1 MKKAFYMMAAAAI
14 ALSSC
19 SSEETT
25 DVAKSSTITFRTTVG
40 LNSRG
45 AELTSDNLQAMWVSA
60 FYQSNGQSYFDDQK
74 FTKETGSGT
83 STFIPEAPQYWQQG
97 RTYKFVAISPAKTDW
112 PVAPTITKDQVTCT
126 DLEPV
131 TTIAN
136 QKDLVIGAVDGTSA
150 NHSANGVDLT
160 LNHVLSQIQ
169 IKVKS
174 NNEHIVYRIKGIR
187 IVNVEKNKGTLT
199 YATTNNK
206 ANWDLNA
213 GQKVTYTHTFD
224 QPIVLDGKANGT
236 TSAVLTGDNGGAMII
251 PQTFTAW
258 DSKKVTD
265 NEPYN
270 GGTYISLLLNV
281 KTVKGSSYMY
291 PAGAQGENS
300 YGWVAVAV
308 PNTEWQIGNKYIY
321 TLDMSTGCG
330 KVDPV
335 DPEENPD
342 NPIVKPGVD
351 GNPGKGENIF
361 GDVIKFNVTVKP
373 WDTPNVGDIDM
384 STGTIKVNNSPAKK
398 K

>member
-45 AELTSDNLQAMWVSA
+45 AELTSDNLQEMWVSA
-60 FYQSNGQSYFDDQK
+60 FYQSNGKSYFDDQK
-74 FTKETGSGT
+74 FTKETGTGT
-83 STFIPEAPQYWQQG
+83 STFIPEAPQYWQEG
-97 RTYKFVAISPAKTDW
+97 RTYKFVAISPEKTTW
-112 PVAPTITKDQVTCT
+112 PVTPTITKDQVKCA
-126 DLEPV
+126 DLAPA
-131 TTIAN
+131 TTITE
-136 QKDLVIGAVDGTSA
+136 QKDLIIGAVDATSK
-150 NHSANGVDLT
+150 NHDTEGVALT
-160 LNHVLSQIQ
+160 LNHILSQIKIQ
-169 IKVKS
+169 VKS
-174 NNEHIVYRIKGIR
+174 DNEHIVYRIKGIR
-187 IVNVEKNKGTLT
+187 IVNVEKDKGTLT
-199 YATTNNK
+199 YSTTDNQAT
-206 ANWDLNA
+206 WDLNG
-213 GQKVTYTHTFD
+213 GQKVTYSYTFP
-224 QPIVLDGKANGT
+224 QPIILDGKTDGVKE
-236 TSAVLTGDNGGAMII
+236 AVLTGADGGAMII

-258 DSKKVTD
+258 DGNKVTD
-265 NEPYN
+265 LAPYN
-270 GGTYISLLLNV
+270 EGTYISLLLNV
-281 KTVKGSSYMY
+281 KAVKGTGYMY

-335 DPEENPD
+335 DPEEDPKNPV
-342 NPIVKPGVD
+342 VKPGQE

-361 GDVIKFNVTVKP
+361 GDVIKFKVTVKP
-373 WDTPNVGDIDM
+373 WDTPKVGEIDM

>member
-45 AELTSDNLQAMWVSA
+45 AELTSDNLQEMWVSA
-60 FYQSNGQSYFDDQK
+60 FYQSNGKSYFDDQK
-74 FTKETGSGT
+74 FTKETGTGT
-83 STFIPEAPQYWQQG
+83 STFIPEAPQYWQEG
-97 RTYKFVAISPAKTDW
+97 RTYKFVAISPEKTTW
-112 PVAPTITKDQVTCT
+112 PVTPTITKDQVKCA
-126 DLEPV
+126 DLAPA
-131 TTIAN
+131 TTITE
-136 QKDLVIGAVDGTSA
+136 QKDLIIGAVDATSK
-150 NHSANGVDLT
+150 NHDTEGVALT
-160 LNHVLSQIQ
+160 LNHILSQIKIQ
-169 IKVKS
+169 VKS
-174 NNEHIVYRIKGIR
+174 DNEHIVYRIKGIR
-187 IVNVEKNKGTLT
+187 IVNVEKDKGTLT
-199 YATTNNK
+199 YSTTDNQAT
-206 ANWDLNA
+206 WDLNG
-213 GQKVTYTHTFD
+213 GQKVTYSYTFP
-224 QPIVLDGKANGT
+224 QPIILDGKTNGVKE
-236 TSAVLTGDNGGAMII
+236 AVLTGADGGAMII

-258 DSKKVTD
+258 DGNKVAD
-265 NEPYN
+265 QAPYN

-281 KTVKGSSYMY
+281 KAVKGTGYMY

-335 DPEENPD
+335 DPEEDPKNPV
-342 NPIVKPGVD
+342 VKPGQE

-361 GDVIKFNVTVKP
+361 GDVIKFKVTVKP
-373 WDTPNVGDIDM
+373 WDTPKVDEIDM

>member
-19 SSEETT
+19 SSDETT

-45 AELTSDNLQAMWVSA
+45 AELTSDNLQEMWVSA
-60 FYQSNGQSYFDDQK
+60 FYQSNGESYFNDQK
-74 FTKETGSGT
+74 FTKETGTGT
-83 STFIPEAPQYWQQG
+83 STFIPEAPQYWQEG
-97 RTYKFVAISPAKTDW
+97 RTYKFVAISPEKTTW
-112 PVAPTITKDQVTCT
+112 PVTPTITKDNVTCT
-126 DLEPV
+126 DLAPA
-131 TTIAN
+131 TTITD
-136 QKDLVIGAVDGTSA
+136 QKDLIIGAVDATSA
-150 NHSANGVDLT
+150 NHNTNGVALT
-160 LNHVLSQIQ
+160 LNHILSQIQ

-174 NNEHIVYRIKGIR
+174 DNEHIVYRIKGIR
-187 IVNVEKNKGTLT
+187 IVNVAKGKGTLT
-199 YATTNNK
+199 YTTTDNK
-206 ANWDLNA
+206 ANWDLSA
-213 GQKVTYTHTFD
+213 GDKVTYSYTFP
-224 QPIVLDGKANGT
+224 QPIILDGKTDGVKE
-236 TSAVLTGDNGGAMII
+236 AVLTGDKGGAMII
-251 PQTFTAW
+251 PQSFTPW
-258 DSKKVTD
+258 DGNKVTD
-265 NEPYN
+265 QAPYN
-270 GGTYISLLLNV
+270 EGTYISLLLNV
-281 KTVKGSSYMY
+281 KAVKGTGYMY
-291 PAGAQGENS
+291 PAAAQGENS

-335 DPEENPD
+335 DPEEDPK

-351 GNPGKGENIF
+351 GPGKGENIF

-373 WDTPNVGDIDM
+373 WSTPNVGDIDM